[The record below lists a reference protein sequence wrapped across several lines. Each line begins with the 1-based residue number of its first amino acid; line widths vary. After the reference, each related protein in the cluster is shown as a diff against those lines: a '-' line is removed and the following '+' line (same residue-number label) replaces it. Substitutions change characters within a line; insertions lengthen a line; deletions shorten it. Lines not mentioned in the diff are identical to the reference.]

1 MFGYLIATGVFM
13 MVASMFLDW
22 KRMDK
27 KNTIPGWMLLITFNA
42 GVFMALISSIMIE
55 VWPVSLIMAV
65 LLVVQAYKLIEFQRE

>member
-1 MFGYLIATGVFM
+1 MFGYLIAAGVFM
-13 MVASMFLDW
+13 MVASMILDW

-27 KNTIPGWMLLITFNA
+27 KNAIPGWMLLITFNA

-55 VWPVSLIMAV
+55 VWPVSLIMVV